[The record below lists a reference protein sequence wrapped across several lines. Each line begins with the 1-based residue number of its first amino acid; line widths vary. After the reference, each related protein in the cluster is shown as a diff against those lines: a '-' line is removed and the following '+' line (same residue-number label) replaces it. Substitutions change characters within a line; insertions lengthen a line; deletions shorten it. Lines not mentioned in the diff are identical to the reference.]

1 MNMFYVKATLI
12 LLLASL
18 AACTNVC
25 PAPTLRLYAEMQAAP
40 GDGLAASQASDF
52 ERALMLAADHE
63 R

>member
-1 MNMFYVKATLI
+1 MTVFCAKASLI

-40 GDGLAASQASDF
+40 ADGLAASQAPDF
-52 ERALMLAADHE
+52 ERALMLAANHE
-63 R
+63 P